1 MLEFGTSAPSGNSSN
16 IITQTVKIND
26 IKATYGEK
34 QDWQKYSDDIGLD
47 VTLDIGKDFKPVMYI
62 GGSFKLDEINNTI
75 IGWGR
80 AYKVKMFFDAIG
92 LPIKLAK
99 GTSVVENR
107 LPEGF
112 ENHII
117 GKDFER
123 LSYLSTKTKPD
134 GTNRWRDWQ
143 DVIRTGEGKKLKEQF
158 TEAVN
163 NGYVKDFL
171 APGQESTVSPTV
183 NDNFDPGMPL

>member
-1 MLEFGTSAPSGNSSN
+1 MLEVGTSAPSGNSSN
-16 IITQTVKIND
+16 IITQTVKIDD

-107 LPEGF
+107 LPEVF
-112 ENHII
+112 ENQII

-134 GTNRWRDWQ
+134 GSNRWRDWQ

-171 APGQESTVSPTV
+171 APGQESTISPTI

>member
-1 MLEFGTSAPSGNSSN
+1 MLEFGTNAPSGNSSN
-16 IITQTVKIND
+16 IITQTVKIDD

-92 LPIKLAK
+92 LPIRLAK

-112 ENHII
+112 ENQII

-134 GTNRWRDWQ
+134 GSNRWRDWQ

-158 TEAVN
+158 TEAVS

-171 APGQESTVSPTV
+171 APGQEVTQSDDS
-183 NDNFDPGMPL
+183 FDHMPL

>member
-1 MLEFGTSAPSGNSSN
+1 MLEFVTNAPSGNSSN
-16 IITQTVKIND
+16 IITQTVKIDD

-80 AYKVKMFFDAIG
+80 AYKVKMFFDAIW

-134 GTNRWRDWQ
+134 GSNRWRDWQ